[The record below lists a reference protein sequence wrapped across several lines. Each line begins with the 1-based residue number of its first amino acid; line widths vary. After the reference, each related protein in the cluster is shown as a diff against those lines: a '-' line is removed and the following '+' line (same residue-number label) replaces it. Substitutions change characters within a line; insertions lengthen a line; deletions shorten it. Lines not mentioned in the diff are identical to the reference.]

1 MGGAPPIFPPA
12 GPLQHAG
19 DLLHQIRSA
28 RAAATAS
35 VAEFKQLVSS
45 PEHPADDLL
54 QQQIPQLEVEL
65 TNKARTTTQS
75 KPAQRVDQEQRQQQE
90 QTHAELEQ
98 ALTQLDAAR
107 QQLFDLQA
115 DRTVV
120 QQHMVGVLACMTE
133 LSQQVQ
139 AAEKQYSAAQD
150 QLQELN
156 AAVQALECELQQSQE
171 QLQQKQKLLDKA
183 QQHAQEQQLLLQQV
197 QSNLAS
203 TQQEKQQLQLAHCE
217 AQAQVQ
223 QARLTAATLTQQLGT
238 AQADAAAAGRLLAS
252 AADAVV
258 AAHQQLHL
266 VAAIKQELQASLTEA
281 ATASES
287 NLQQLSQLSTEV
299 EQLRRRQQHAQLE
312 VHIAKALAAEK
323 TELVQQL
330 EQKLAQAEQQPQCQ
344 QLGLPQQEPL
354 LAGVPQAD
362 LAATE
367 GHAGQQPQQSC
378 AFPASCLMPLGPLGE
393 PLLRSSTAGKSEQ
406 ELMQSYAGLMQA
418 VRRVGAPAVRVH
430 DPFPPTIPAD
440 CAGNAVSSGPVQ
452 RASWLHTEA
461 AADGAPPIG
470 LLAELQQESD
480 ELTEQLTKLQQ
491 YLKTSTSS
499 CADLNTVEVMDEGL
513 SALRRLTH
521 EVVGVATSTVQRV
534 TTGGGA
540 NSAPTSTAGRL
551 PSLLGGLPQ
560 QASCAGVCAPDNE
573 PGQPMAAS
581 SPAAAAAELA
591 AAEAAGLAASSAG
604 RQAPATVAV
613 RRLGL
618 ELPRLQSWGS
628 AAAIPESPKQLPEP
642 AAADGQVGSAQDA
655 QDPAAAAALLSM
667 GVRLDHWGSELSEAA
682 CTWLAGDLQVEEELG
697 QSFPGS
703 PASPLGTGVAP
714 GARVAGSR
722 LAVVSALDAWGSGM
736 LPVSGAG
743 SAVQEQQQEVQ
754 QRGLLGPPAEA
765 RSSSSPGLLQAQL
778 DTALAEV
785 RQLQGERLLLRSQ
798 VAQLAEMAARQE
810 DHLAVNNE
818 LLTAL
823 TTRLLSDAE
832 DASLSPV

>member
-1 MGGAPPIFPPA
+1 M
-12 GPLQHAG
+12 
-19 DLLHQIRSA
+19 
-28 RAAATAS
+28 AS

-45 PEHPADDLL
+45 SEHPADELL
-54 QQQIPQLEVEL
+54 QQQTTQLEVEL
-65 TNKARTTTQS
+65 TDTAGTTTQS
-75 KPAQRVDQEQRQQQE
+75 QPAQEVDQEEQRQQQE

-107 QQLFDLQA
+107 QQLSGLQA

-120 QQHMVGVLACMTE
+120 QQHMAGVLACMTE
-133 LSQQVQ
+133 LSQQIR
-139 AAEKQYSAAQD
+139 AAEQQYSAAQS

-223 QARLTAATLTQQLGT
+223 EARLTAATLTQQLGT

-299 EQLRRRQQHAQLE
+299 EQLRRQQQHTQLE
-312 VHIAKALAAEK
+312 VHNAKALAAEQ

-330 EQKLAQAEQQPQCQ
+330 EQKLAQAEQQPKCQ
-344 QLGLPQQEPL
+344 QPGLPQQEPL
-354 LAGVPQAD
+354 LAGVAQAD

-367 GHAGQQPQQSC
+367 GLSC
-378 AFPASCLMPLGPLGE
+378 AFPASCLTPLGPLE
-393 PLLRSSTAGKSEQ
+393 IPLLRSSTAGKSEQ

-418 VRRVGAPAVRVH
+418 VRRAGAPAVLVH
-430 DPFPPTIPAD
+430 EPFPPTIPANF
-440 CAGNAVSSGPVQ
+440 AGDAVSSGPVQ
-452 RASWLHTEA
+452 QASWLHTDA
-461 AADGAPPIG
+461 AADGAPTIG

-491 YLKTSTSS
+491 YLKTSTSG
-499 CADLNTVEVMDEGL
+499 CADLNSVEVMDEGL

-534 TTGGGA
+534 TTSGGA

-560 QASCAGVCAPDNE
+560 QASCAGVCAPGNE

-581 SPAAAAAELA
+581 SPVAAAAAEA
-591 AAEAAGLAASSAG
+591 ALAASSAG
-604 RQAPATVAV
+604 TQAPATVAV

-642 AAADGQVGSAQDA
+642 AAVNGQVGSAQDA
-655 QDPAAAAALLSM
+655 QKTAAAAALLSV
-667 GVRLDHWGSELSEAA
+667 GPRLDHWGSELSEAA

-703 PASPLGTGVAP
+703 PASPLQGTGVAP
-714 GARVAGSR
+714 AGARVAASR

-743 SAVQEQQQEVQ
+743 SAVQEQQQEVH

-765 RSSSSPGLLQAQL
+765 RSSSPGLLQAQL

-798 VAQLAEMAARQE
+798 VAQLAEMAAQQE
-810 DHLAVNNE
+810 DHLAVNNK